1 MQFAQK
7 FVFISVMIKQTIL
20 IILLLLSTTCLIIGC
35 RGESSVS
42 KLEEQLEIEK
52 KKREEDSKR
61 YVEALNRLS
70 EEMKRSE
77 EKEKLIAD
85 LRHELGTGKPQHGQT
100 SLSMPPPG
108 GESQDL
114 TPLLSPPFTS
124 PLSPPSQG
132 GDNGGVEGGD
142 RGGVELKTP
151 NSRLKE
157 GMEKL
162 LQLANR
168 FYWDGDYAVAKE
180 IYDVVAELGN
190 PDVDTLF
197 RLAKC
202 YGVTPETDKAI
213 SLYQKV
219 IASLEH
225 DDASNPLHHQAYN
238 NLGGMY
244 KKKGMYKEAE
254 LAYVKAIELNEEYT
268 NAYYNLGLLYEE
280 NLDDELGA
288 IRCYERYIELDGE
301 RSDYIRKKLEEIK
314 AKDD

>member
-1 MQFAQK
+1 M
-7 FVFISVMIKQTIL
+7 T
-20 IILLLLSTTCLIIGC
+20 LLTLGGC
-35 RGESSVS
+35 RGKSSIS
-42 KLEEQLEIEK
+42 KLEEQLETEK
-52 KKREEDSKR
+52 KKREEESKR

-77 EKEKLIAD
+77 ENEKLIAD
-85 LRHELGTGKPQHGQT
+85 LRHELANKAVGVPLAGTQHGQA
-100 SLSMPPPG
+100 
-108 GESQDL
+108 QDL
-114 TPLLSPPFTS
+114 PLHQAP
-124 PLSPPSQG
+124 
-132 GDNGGVEGGD
+132 
-142 RGGVELKTP
+142 
-151 NSRLKE
+151 
-157 GMEKL
+157 KL
-162 LQLANR
+162 ETQIDKLTQLANR

-213 SLYQKV
+213 PLYQKV

-225 DDASNPLHHQAYN
+225 NGGTGFQPVNGLEARSTANPLHHQAYN

-314 AKDD
+314 AKD

>member
-1 MQFAQK
+1 M
-7 FVFISVMIKQTIL
+7 
-20 IILLLLSTTCLIIGC
+20 LLFNTTCTVIGC
-35 RGESSVS
+35 RGKSSIS
-42 KLEEQLEIEK
+42 KLEDQLETEK
-52 KKREEDSKR
+52 KKREEESKR
-61 YVEALNRLS
+61 YVEVLNRLS

-85 LRHELGTGKPQHGQT
+85 LRHELETGVRSQESGVRSKEKVKVEVEAEAED
-100 SLSMPPPG
+100 SLPLPLPLPF
-108 GESQDL
+108 SQD
-114 TPLLSPPFTS
+114 S
-124 PLSPPSQG
+124 G
-132 GDNGGVEGGD
+132 
-142 RGGVELKTP
+142 LKTQD
-151 NSRLKE
+151 SRLKE
-157 GMEKL
+157 GMDKL
-162 LQLANR
+162 TQLANR
-168 FYWDGDYAVAKE
+168 FYWEGDYAVAKE
-180 IYDVVAELGN
+180 IYDVVEGLGN
-190 PDVDTLF
+190 ADVDTLF

-225 DDASNPLHHQAYN
+225 NDAVNPLHYQAYN

-254 LAYVKAIELNEEYT
+254 LAYVKAIELNKEYT

-301 RSDYIRKKLEEIK
+301 RSAYIKKKLDEIK
-314 AKDD
+314 AKD

>member
-1 MQFAQK
+1 MK
-7 FVFISVMIKQTIL
+7 IL
-20 IILLLLSTTCLIIGC
+20 SLSLIFLTLLTLGGC
-35 RGESSVS
+35 RGKSSIS
-42 KLEEQLEIEK
+42 KLEEQLETEK
-52 KKREEDSKR
+52 KKREEESKR

-85 LRHELGTGKPQHGQT
+85 LRHELGTKRTT
-100 SLSMPPPG
+100 SN
-108 GESQDL
+108 EL
-114 TPLLSPPFTS
+114 TPLSP
-124 PLSPPSQG
+124 PPSQG
-132 GDNGGVEGGD
+132 GN
-142 RGGVELKTP
+142 RGGVELKTQD
-151 NSRLKE
+151 SRLKD

-162 LQLANR
+162 LQTANR

-202 YGVTPETDKAI
+202 CGVTPETDKAI
-213 SLYQKV
+213 PLYQKV

-225 DDASNPLHHQAYN
+225 NDASNPLHYQAYN

-244 KKKGMYKEAE
+244 KKKGKYKEAE
-254 LAYVKAIELNEEYT
+254 LAYVKAIELNKEYT

-301 RSDYIRKKLEEIK
+301 RSDYIKKKLDEIK
-314 AKDD
+314 AKD